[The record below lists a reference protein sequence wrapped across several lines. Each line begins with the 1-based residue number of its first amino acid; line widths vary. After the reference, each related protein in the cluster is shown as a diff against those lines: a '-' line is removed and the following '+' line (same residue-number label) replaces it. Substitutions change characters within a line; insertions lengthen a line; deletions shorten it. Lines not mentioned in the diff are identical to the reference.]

1 MLLQRTDAV
10 WTENGVVPLNM
21 EEQNRIQLQNQKYS
35 EQGLRV
41 LAFAYREVSD
51 ITELTFDHE
60 YHLTFL
66 GLIAMM
72 DPPRPESKEAV
83 TTCIK
88 AGIRPVMITG
98 DHILTASAIA
108 KRIGILTPDTK
119 ACEGAALDTMSD
131 KELQELV
138 PEISVYAVFH
148 QSTKSALSGH
158 GRHGD
163 ISLL

>member
-1 MLLQRTDAV
+1 MHIPISEIQVKYPRIDELPFDSERKMMSTLHTFFQTEHTSDSKEKQLLIVKGAVDVLLQRTDAV

-21 EEQNRIQLQNQKYS
+21 EEQIVFNCKIKNIPNRDYAYLH
-35 EQGLRV
+35 L
-41 LAFAYREVSD
+41 LYREVSD

-88 AGIRPVMITG
+88 AGIRPV
-98 DHILTASAIA
+98 
-108 KRIGILTPDTK
+108 
-119 ACEGAALDTMSD
+119 
-131 KELQELV
+131 
-138 PEISVYAVFH
+138 
-148 QSTKSALSGH
+148 
-158 GRHGD
+158 
-163 ISLL
+163 